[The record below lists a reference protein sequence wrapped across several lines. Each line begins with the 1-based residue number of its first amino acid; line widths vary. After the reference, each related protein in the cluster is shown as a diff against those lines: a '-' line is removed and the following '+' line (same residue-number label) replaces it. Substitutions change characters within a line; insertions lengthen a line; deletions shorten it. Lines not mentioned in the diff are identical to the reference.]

1 MFGNKNVTSLHNVF
15 ILGDS
20 YSTYEGYIP
29 AGYDPCYG
37 DNIENGTDVR
47 QVEQTWWHQLITTTN
62 SKLIANHSWSGT
74 TICNTGYDG
83 SNTPHSFIRRFDKLV
98 KEGFFQK
105 YQIDTVLV
113 MGGQNDDW
121 SGAPIGE
128 LKTQDWTADDL
139 LQYGPALCYL
149 MYRLKMVLP
158 KARIIFIINSE
169 MSDVIMD
176 YQKKSAEIYDIE
188 YIQLEAIHKMN
199 GHPTIQGMGQ
209 IADRIAQ
216 YFTQHQYCSE

>member
-1 MFGNKNVTSLHNVF
+1 MVNQHLGNVF

-20 YSTYEGYIP
+20 YSTFKGYIP
-29 AGYDPCYG
+29 EEHDAYYDNTGRP
-37 DNIENGTDVR
+37 ETDVNR
-47 QVEQTWWHQLITTTN
+47 VDQTWWYRVIKVTN
-62 SKLIANHSWSGT
+62 SHLVLNHSWSGT
-74 TICNTGYDG
+74 TICNTGYAG
-83 SNTPHSFIRRFDKLV
+83 SDVPHSFIRRLDRLAA
-98 KEGFFQK
+98 EGYFVEN
-105 YQIDTVLV
+105 QIDTVLV

-121 SGAPIGE
+121 SGVPIGE

-176 YQKKSAEIYDIE
+176 YQKKAAEIYDIE
-188 YIQLEAIHKMN
+188 YFQLEAIHKMN
-199 GHPTIQGMGQ
+199 GHPTIQGMNQ
-209 IADRIAQ
+209 IAEQIFLYLENRIHLCA
-216 YFTQHQYCSE
+216 EINE

>member
-1 MFGNKNVTSLHNVF
+1 MMKLCLGNVF

-20 YSTYEGYIP
+20 YSTFCGYIP
-29 AGYDPCYG
+29 KEHDCYYSAEG
-37 DNIENGTDVR
+37 RPETDVNC
-47 QVEQTWWHQLITTTN
+47 VEQTWWHRLLKETESALI
-62 SKLIANHSWSGT
+62 LNHSWSGT

-83 SNTPHSFIRRFDKLV
+83 PNTPHSFIRRIDKLV
-98 KEGFFQK
+98 DEGFFQK
-105 YQIDTVLV
+105 NQIDTVLV

-121 SGAPIGE
+121 FGAPIGE

-188 YIQLEAIHKMN
+188 CIQLEAIHKMN
-199 GHPTIQGMGQ
+199 GHPTIRGMNQ
-209 IADRIAQ
+209 IAEQIFSYLEDRV
-216 YFTQHQYCSE
+216 HL